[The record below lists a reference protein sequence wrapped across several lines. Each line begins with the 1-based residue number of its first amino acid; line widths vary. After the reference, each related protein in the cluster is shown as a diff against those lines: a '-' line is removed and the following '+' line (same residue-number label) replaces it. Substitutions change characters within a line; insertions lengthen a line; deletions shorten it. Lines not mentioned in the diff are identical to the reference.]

1 MKDRTG
7 FGARLTLW
15 LATMVIGSG
24 LASATIVVVPGQ
36 TFSVAS
42 LSGVPAAGTHF
53 HSDHAG
59 ALGSPPDKAEVG
71 SLQDQ
76 ALSMEECRGLSE
88 FNLAGLSPGTATLQ
102 LRVDHLG
109 GLFGGNAFPFIGNIG
124 LIAYAGNNADDIG
137 DYSAAPVSLLG
148 TFGTSGLSPGLLL
161 SFDVT
166 AAYNARLAAGS
177 PALGV
182 RLQTTPST
190 VTGGGA
196 FTFDSF
202 TLTVVSTPEPEPG
215 ALALLWSGTLLC
227 LARRN
232 RSARGCGGAGS
243 QDR

>member
-1 MKDRTG
+1 MKISAGSSSR
-7 FGARLTLW
+7 LW
-15 LATMVIGSG
+15 LLLAAIAIPTG
-24 LASATIVVVPGQ
+24 LASASIVVVPGQ

-42 LSGVPAAGTHF
+42 LSGVPATGTHF

-59 ALGSPPDKAEVG
+59 AFGNPPDKAEVG

-102 LRVDHLG
+102 LRVDHLS
-109 GLFGGNAFPFIGNIG
+109 GLFSGNAFPFIGNIG

-148 TFGTSGLSPGLLL
+148 TFGTSSLSPGLFL

-166 AAYNARLAAGS
+166 SAYHARLAAGS

-182 RLQTTPST
+182 RLQTTPAT

-202 TLTVVSTPEPEPG
+202 TLTVVSTPEPEP
-215 ALALLWSGTLLC
+215 ASLALLCSGTLLC
-227 LARRN
+227 LARR
-232 RSARGCGGAGS
+232 RRC
-243 QDR
+243 